1 MGRSGLKRANGKA
14 FKEDSRSN
22 RTNTSKSA
30 PAKAKA
36 QSSKSQPQNS
46 QRKSNPEDSL
56 IPLELQQL
64 LLNIFNDVFDKVLS
78 SGDLQKT
85 LQEVKGAL
93 YERDFEKAFGREEY
107 LEAYSV
113 RWSPVSDVSLLC

>member
-64 LLNIFNDVFDKVLS
+64 LLNTFNDVFDKVLS

>member
-93 YERDFEKAFGREEY
+93 YERDFEKAFGRQEY